1 MVTIWQIKLKKEITN
16 VTIQVFQSLEYLTFH
31 QLKIK
36 LKLDLPKGTSMFCQ
50 AIAISD
56 KMQQRLFCHRYWIQL
71 KVCAYVVEQEFS
83 NAI

>member
-1 MVTIWQIKLKKEITN
+1 MTNKIKKRNNKRNNTGIPESRIFN
-16 VTIQVFQSLEYLTFH
+16 FH

-56 KMQQRLFCHRYWIQL
+56 KMQQRLFCHRY
-71 KVCAYVVEQEFS
+71 
-83 NAI
+83 